1 MKMKMKMKNESHRYD
16 INRSRPRH
24 GHKQHLKLN
33 TQAELKKSVA
43 YKKSMYNIESNL
55 FDF

>member
-43 YKKSMYNIESNL
+43 YKKSVYNIESNL